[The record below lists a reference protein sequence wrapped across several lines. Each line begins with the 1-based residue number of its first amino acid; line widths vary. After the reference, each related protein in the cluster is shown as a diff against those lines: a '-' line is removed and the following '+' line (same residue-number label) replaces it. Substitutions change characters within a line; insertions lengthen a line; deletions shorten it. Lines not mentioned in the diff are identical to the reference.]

1 MRKPIRAFWAIFWVL
16 FPAIRSGPAF
26 GQVSGDAGREPW
38 VVVGQRALSLQPEIT
53 HTAWVKGV
61 PPFLGPQDQIRLH
74 RLLNE
79 KVQPRAAVFILAGMS
94 DEGMD
99 IVADEFLENTQRT
112 VQSALT
118 QNPQAAAFYK
128 GLLDELETF
137 KTRLLPRYLAANGY
151 DVYTIDY
158 RTSFIPKYTQG
169 RQLAFMKDWGW
180 DCFVS
185 DIKEAMEQAKRLSG
199 QNKLFLAGESFG
211 GMLAMNYASKYWGED
226 LKGLILL
233 DGGNGGRWKIRIPLE
248 LWKLVESELLE
259 QISDMP
265 EWAVEDGR
273 LSPRI
278 LQALIDV
285 AGRRLLYDGMAT
297 YSYDKQLDTSG
308 AGALLEVATSFL
320 NDLGIPLHMYSMP
333 HYDDLREA
341 TFKDILAPPADPVT
355 GIYLEPYNPQTGRP
369 FPDYLRWFATV
380 GYLSPMT
387 GLFSSG
393 PEGNNTMLGQAVNMA
408 HNTRHWPME
417 LILEAVGMFEFELTT
432 SNEPLELL
440 GFKLNTQALPLAV
453 ENLVEGLAGDLLG
466 DGIFSGMSL
475 RARQDAQKSLKRS
488 LDKSYRSV
496 SQNLGYVGDYQ
507 KIDVPMLVFQSRL
520 GLLLWGPIRPG
531 IKNQDVTNGGVYKD
545 MGHIDVYTGLNEE
558 RINRPTLE
566 WLNRRSWGG

>member
-1 MRKPIRAFWAIFWVL
+1 
-16 FPAIRSGPAF
+16 
-26 GQVSGDAGREPW
+26 
-38 VVVGQRALSLQPEIT
+38 
-53 HTAWVKGV
+53 
-61 PPFLGPQDQIRLH
+61 
-74 RLLNE
+74 
-79 KVQPRAAVFILAGMS
+79 MS

-112 VQSALT
+112 LQNAIT

-185 DIKEAMEQAKRLSG
+185 DIKEAIEQAKRLSG

-211 GMLAMNYASKYWGED
+211 GMLAMNYASKHWGED

-259 QISDMP
+259 QIPDMP

-320 NDLGIPLHMYSMP
+320 NDLGVPLHMYSMP

-393 PEGNNTMLGQAVNMA
+393 PEENNTMLGQAVNMA

-440 GFKLNTQALPLAV
+440 GFKVNTQALPLAV

-488 LDKSYRSV
+488 LDKSYRSA
-496 SQNLGYVGDYQ
+496 SQSLGYVGDYQ

-566 WLNRRSWGG
+566 WLNRRS

>member
-1 MRKPIRAFWAIFWVL
+1 
-16 FPAIRSGPAF
+16 
-26 GQVSGDAGREPW
+26 
-38 VVVGQRALSLQPEIT
+38 LQPDIT
-53 HTAWVKGV
+53 HTVWVKGV

-74 RLLNE
+74 RLVNE

-99 IVADEFLENTQRT
+99 IIADEFLENTQRT
-112 VQSALT
+112 VQNAIT

-180 DCFVS
+180 ECFIS

-199 QNKLFLAGESFG
+199 QKKLFLAGESFG
-211 GMLAMNYASKYWGED
+211 GMLAMNFASKHYKED
-226 LKGLILL
+226 LKGLMLL

-248 LWKLVESELLE
+248 LWKLVELELLE
-259 QISDMP
+259 QIPDMP
-265 EWAVEDGR
+265 EWAVVDGR

-278 LQALIDV
+278 LQALID
-285 AGRRLLYDGMAT
+285 ALGRNILYNTMSI
-297 YSYDKQLDTSG
+297 YSFDKQLDTSG

-320 NDLGIPLHMYSMP
+320 NDLGIPLHMYGMP

-341 TFKDILAPPADPVT
+341 TFKDILAPPVDPIT
-355 GIYLEPYNPQTGRP
+355 GIFLEPYNPQTGRP
-369 FPDYLRWFATV
+369 FPDYLRWFGTV
-380 GYLSPMT
+380 GYLSPLT

-393 PEGNNTMLGQAVNMA
+393 PEGNNTMLGEALNMA

-417 LILEAVGMFEFELTT
+417 LILEALGMFEFELTT
-432 SNEPLELL
+432 SDEPLELL
-440 GFKLNTQALPLAV
+440 GFKVNTQALPLAL
-453 ENLVEGLAGDLLG
+453 EHLIGGLAADLFRGDVS
-466 DGIFSGMSL
+466 SGMSL
-475 RARQDAQKSLKRS
+475 RAHQDAQKTLKRS
-488 LDKSYRSV
+488 LDKSYRSA
-496 SQNLGYVGDYQ
+496 SQRLGYVEDYQ

-531 IKNQDVTNGGVYKD
+531 IKNQDVTIGGVYND

-566 WLNRRSWGG
+566 WLNRRSGGG